1 MHFFFVCNVD
11 LKMLVEDFQKSS
23 EFKNIAVEKS
33 PDFSSSLDYSIDSVV
48 PLNKAGFI
56 EGI

>member
-1 MHFFFVCNVD
+1 MCNVD
-11 LKMLVEDFQKSS
+11 LKMLVEDFQMSS